1 MNNLVYVLLFV
12 AVAALVVWA
21 VRKHFFRHVRI
32 FVGEMVG
39 ELQKAA
45 WPTRSELRDST
56 IVVIAAA
63 VILGV
68 FTSISDFALYNFVD
82 LYTRMMS

>member
-1 MNNLVYVLLFV
+1 MNNLVYVLLL
-12 AVAALVVWA
+12 AVGVALVIWA

-56 IVVIAAA
+56 IVVIVAA
-63 VILGV
+63 VILGA

-82 LYTRMMS
+82 LFTRMMS